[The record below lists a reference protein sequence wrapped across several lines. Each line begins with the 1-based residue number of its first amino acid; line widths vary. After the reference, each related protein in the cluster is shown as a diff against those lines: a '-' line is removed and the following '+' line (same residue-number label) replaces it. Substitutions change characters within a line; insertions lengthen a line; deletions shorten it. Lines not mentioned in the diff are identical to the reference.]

1 MNQCIGFGD
10 WCSGWFDGTWG
21 HCCAIHDI
29 MYSLQYDRIPADIA
43 LGSCV
48 ARNGPWWMGVLMGL
62 AVLAV
67 GYPAWRKAKFYK
79 LKTDGK

>member
-1 MNQCIGFGD
+1 
-10 WCSGWFDGTWG
+10 
-21 HCCAIHDI
+21 
-29 MYSLQYDRIPADIA
+29 
-43 LGSCV
+43 
-48 ARNGPWWMGVLMGL
+48 MGVLMGL